1 MNNSK
6 QERIVVVLGMH
17 RSGTSAITRSL
28 DLLGVNLGDNLH
40 PPGFDNPKGFWEDK
54 DCLEINE
61 QLLAYFGSAYDK
73 LSIPSRDSE
82 PDSFIT
88 ELKSKAVRLITSRIA
103 SHNGK
108 WGFKDPRTC
117 RFLGFWRSVFDA
129 CGCDV
134 YFVIALRNPLSVALS
149 LEKRNRISIEKGYLL
164 WLEHILPTVL
174 NTIGSPR
181 LVIDYDLLM
190 ESPLSQVARI
200 SSILGLPTID
210 EDSPAFQDYANNFLE
225 KALRHTTFSV
235 DDLQLD
241 RRAPIDVVT
250 AYQTLLKAAK
260 DEVSLED
267 KDFLDCF
274 RELRARFNTFSPVFF
289 YINTLEE
296 QNAAFYTQVTS
307 LDQTVAERD
316 QQIIERAQQIS
327 NLNQTIAERDNQ
339 IATLHRE
346 KDAFETRLNHILV
359 SRSWRLTEPFRALRR
374 GLTTI
379 LGRDLHC
386 DFFTVIRPVWHRL
399 PLSVPVK
406 QKFKSA
412 LFITLPFLFRGTQA
426 YRNWQN
432 FSAPFVNSAGTF
444 FPLMPRDSWL
454 PNTRKEYVPLLK
466 GRPIENKPVKLI
478 CFYLP
483 QFHAIPENDA
493 WWGKGFTEWSNVQ
506 PALPQFAGHYQPRIP
521 DELGYY
527 NLLDPA
533 VQRRQIELA
542 KLYGIEG
549 FCFYFYWF
557 GGKRLLEAPIK
568 NYLNDISLD
577 LPFCLCWANENWSR
591 RWDGLDSE
599 VLIAQEH
606 SPEDDIAFI
615 QYVARYMRDRRY
627 IRIDGKPLLLVYRPS
642 LLPSAKETSRRWRQ
656 WCRDND
662 IGEIYL
668 AYTQSFETIDPIKY
682 GFDAAIEFPPNN
694 SAPPNLTNSVTPLDK
709 NFGCT
714 VYDWRTFVE
723 RSEHYKSPGYKLFRG
738 VCPSWDNT
746 ARRKSRSTVFLNSSP
761 SLYQRWLENAIRC
774 TQQSFTNPD
783 EQLVFINAWN
793 EWAEGAYLEPDARF
807 GYAYLQA
814 TRNALTGS
822 QMFPREERKVVLVTH
837 DAYPH
842 GAQLLALNLART
854 LNEEFG
860 FHIDVV
866 CLEDGP
872 LKSDFARWARVHDL
886 NGKDPRGQQAVSLAE
901 RLYESGHRCALVNTT
916 VSGYFLETLAS
927 NGFRCVAL
935 IHELHG
941 VLNQMGLQGQAKTI
955 ADHASKIVFPASEVA
970 VSFNAIAP
978 CESAKVHIRP
988 QGLYKRRD
996 KSVDR
1001 FTHRKRLRQQLGLPD
1016 DAQVVLGVGYADHR
1030 KGIDLFVDAGLEMAP
1045 RTPRARWVWLGHW
1058 EQGMRDHVINKLTK
1072 FPELQDRF
1080 IFPGLQTDTEL
1091 FYGGADVFALTSRED
1106 PFPSVV
1112 LEALDACLPVV
1123 GFEGAG
1129 GFVGLLSE
1137 GCGRLVPKENAEA
1150 FASAVADLL
1159 EKSGE
1164 RERLGLRG
1172 AELISRLFSFRH
1184 YIFDLL
1190 DFLGIGLAR
1199 VSAIIPNYNYARYLP
1214 ERLQSIVK
1222 QDYPI
1227 YEIIFLD
1234 DCSTDKSVEVAE
1246 KLLGEC
1252 GIDYRILINEEN
1264 SGSVFRQWRKGVEF
1278 ASGTHIWLAEADD
1291 SCGEKLIDE
1300 LLKGFRTP
1308 GVVLSYC
1315 ESQQIDELGTLLAN
1329 NYLPYLSDIDARH
1342 WLTPF
1347 VLDGE
1352 SEIVDFLSIKNT
1364 IPNVS
1369 AVLFSRSALKSVL
1382 ENSFDEI
1389 CSYRIAGDW
1398 LVYVLLLASGRVA
1411 FSPIP
1416 LNKHRR
1422 HSQGVTI
1429 SNINKSHL
1437 EEIRRMQNY
1446 IAERYDVAAAKQNQA
1461 KRYIESLQE
1470 DHGITVN

>member
-1 MNNSK
+1 
-6 QERIVVVLGMH
+6 
-17 RSGTSAITRSL
+17 
-28 DLLGVNLGDNLH
+28 
-40 PPGFDNPKGFWEDK
+40 
-54 DCLEINE
+54 
-61 QLLAYFGSAYDK
+61 
-73 LSIPSRDSE
+73 
-82 PDSFIT
+82 
-88 ELKSKAVRLITSRIA
+88 
-103 SHNGK
+103 
-108 WGFKDPRTC
+108 
-117 RFLGFWRSVFDA
+117 
-129 CGCDV
+129 
-134 YFVIALRNPLSVALS
+134 
-149 LEKRNRISIEKGYLL
+149 
-164 WLEHILPTVL
+164 
-174 NTIGSPR
+174 
-181 LVIDYDLLM
+181 
-190 ESPLSQVARI
+190 
-200 SSILGLPTID
+200 
-210 EDSPAFQDYANNFLE
+210 
-225 KALRHTTFSV
+225 
-235 DDLQLD
+235 
-241 RRAPIDVVT
+241 
-250 AYQTLLKAAK
+250 
-260 DEVSLED
+260 
-267 KDFLDCF
+267 
-274 RELRARFNTFSPVFF
+274 
-289 YINTLEE
+289 
-296 QNAAFYTQVTS
+296 
-307 LDQTVAERD
+307 
-316 QQIIERAQQIS
+316 
-327 NLNQTIAERDNQ
+327 
-339 IATLHRE
+339 
-346 KDAFETRLNHILV
+346 
-359 SRSWRLTEPFRALRR
+359 
-374 GLTTI
+374 
-379 LGRDLHC
+379 
-386 DFFTVIRPVWHRL
+386 
-399 PLSVPVK
+399 
-406 QKFKSA
+406 
-412 LFITLPFLFRGTQA
+412 
-426 YRNWQN
+426 
-432 FSAPFVNSAGTF
+432 
-444 FPLMPRDSWL
+444 MPRDSWL

-483 QFHAIPENDA
+483 QFHAIPENNA

-557 GGKRLLEAPIK
+557 GGKRLLEAPIE

-599 VLIAQEH
+599 ILIAQEH

-793 EWAEGAYLEPDARF
+793 EWAEGAYLEPDARY

-814 TRNALTGS
+814 TNNALTGS

-1030 KGIDLFVDAGLEMAP
+1030 KGIDLFVDAGLEMALRAP
-1045 RTPRARWVWLGHW
+1045 KARWVWLGHW
-1058 EQGMRDHVINKLTK
+1058 EQGMRDRVMNKITK

-1129 GFVGLLSE
+1129 GFVGLLNE